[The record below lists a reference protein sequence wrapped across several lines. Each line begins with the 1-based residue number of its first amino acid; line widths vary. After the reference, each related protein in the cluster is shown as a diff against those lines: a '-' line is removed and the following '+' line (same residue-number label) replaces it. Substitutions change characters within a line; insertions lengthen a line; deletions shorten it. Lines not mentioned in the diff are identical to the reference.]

1 MEIEKLSVGF
11 VAKNYKHLCDVLSEE
26 IKSGKSKMLQ
36 LDRWRCY
43 FNYDKKGNSFIIT
56 EIFDSPKPLPKRGG
70 NNNTPY
76 IASVKELIIQLLLYS
91 GDNRVLLPKNR
102 LLVAL
107 NMINDNYRT
116 GKKDIKGLSKH
127 TKIREIDIYD
137 FYNTTDDLLG
147 RNVEKALNELQN
159 TRAIYWSK
167 VLMIC
172 KNNEIR
178 EATDEEY
185 SLILKVQVDV
195 LNEMGYTGLVEVFK
209 KGVTETFTNRT
220 NKILNRRAGI
230 DYIYEA
236 YRIHLNED
244 RLVEVSDKMNK
255 DEIKSKGKI
264 LNDQIKERIKTN
276 SVKRKARILEVYD
289 EWFGLPNEKKSY
301 RLDDTYLE
309 KQFILVDV
317 LIDIEHPL
325 IL

>member
-1 MEIEKLSVGF
+1 MKIENLSVGF
-11 VAKNYKHLCDVLSEE
+11 VAKNYKELCTKLNEDV
-26 IKSGKSKMLQ
+26 KNGKSKVLQ
-36 LDRWRCY
+36 LERWKCY
-43 FNYDKKGNSFIIT
+43 FDYDKKGNSFIIT
-56 EIFDSPKPLPKRGG
+56 EIFDNPKPLPTRGG
-70 NNNTPY
+70 NNITPY
-76 IASVKELIIQLLLYS
+76 IADVKGLIIQLLLYS

-107 NMINDNYRT
+107 NMINDNYRI
-116 GKKDIKGLSKH
+116 GKKDIKGLSKQINI
-127 TKIREIDIYD
+127 KEIDIYD

-172 KNNEIR
+172 KNNELR
-178 EATDEEY
+178 EATNEEY
-185 SLILKVQVDV
+185 NLILKVQVDV

-220 NKILNRRAGI
+220 NKILNRIAGI

-244 RLVEVSDKMNK
+244 RLVEVSEKMSK
-255 DEIKSKGKI
+255 DEIKTKGKI
-264 LNDQIKERIKTN
+264 LNNQIKDRIKTN

-301 RLDDTYLE
+301 RLDDNYLE
-309 KQFILVDV
+309 KQFKLADV
-317 LIDIEHPL
+317 LIDIEHPS